1 MPKPN
6 TDTIS
11 ALNAFRNGNT
21 QRWTAAALGLDDSW
35 RGTVHRI
42 LHGYEVGRDTENTVR
57 LALGLPALPRI
68 TEAIACPTC
77 GIVHGEGLDCGGN
90 DGDVLWVKPDQRIVK
105 QGKPRKRP
113 RYWRPCLP
121 ATLTDDQKARIMAI
135 AKENKR

>member
-6 TDTIS
+6 TGTIS

-42 LHGYEVGRDTENTVR
+42 LHGYEVGRDTENTIR

-68 TEAIACPTC
+68 TEAIACPSC
-77 GIVHGEGLDCGGN
+77 GIVHGEGLDCGGAA
-90 DGDVLWVKPDQRIVK
+90 GDVAWVKPDQRIAK
-105 QGKPRKRP
+105 RSKPREYK
-113 RYWRPCLP
+113 
-121 ATLTDDQKARIMAI
+121 AI
-135 AKENKR
+135 ASMPVNVLAWKIKNKEAIETW